1 MDARFSHGVTFEK
14 SRGIIR
20 IDRVYPNGDRVLYT
34 EVKLSSPSDPHRKDV
49 FADTARALGE
59 ALLLDAPDARDL
71 FGLN

>member
-1 MDARFSHGVTFEK
+1 MEARFSHSVTVEK

-20 IDRVYPNGDRVLYT
+20 IDRVYPNGDRVIYT
-34 EVKLSSPSDPHRKDV
+34 EVKLSAVDPHRTDA